1 MNANTIKVI
10 VIDND
15 PISKK
20 KFETYFSHLGQ
31 YSLIGTYDSFTPVL
45 DNYKKLN
52 PDIIISEV
60 KLQGISGLE
69 GVRALR
75 DKKVDTKCIM
85 ISEENN
91 LDLIKKAFKVGV
103 NGFLSKP
110 LTLDRLLNALESVK
124 QEGTALSYDVAKKVV
139 AVFQK
144 KQFDFLSKRENQIAD
159 LLMQGHTYKTIAQQ
173 LYVTPS
179 TVNFHIQNIYL
190 KLNVNSKWEALEKL
204 REMEMAELKSA

>member
-1 MNANTIKVI
+1 MNANTSRVI

-15 PISKK
+15 PISKN
-20 KFETYFSHLGQ
+20 KFETYFSHLGN
-31 YSLIGTYDSFTPVL
+31 YDLIGVFDSFNEVL
-45 DNYKKLN
+45 DQYKKLN
-52 PDIIISEV
+52 PDIILSEV
-60 KLQGISGLE
+60 NLKGINGLE
-69 GVRALR
+69 GITMLR
-75 DKKVDTKCIM
+75 HKKYTPKCIM
-85 ISEENN
+85 ISEVNE
-91 LDLIKKAFKVGV
+91 LDLIKKAFKAGV
-103 NGFLSKP
+103 NGFLTKP

-139 AVFQK
+139 TVFQK
-144 KQFDFLSKRENQIAD
+144 KQFEFLSKRENQIAD

-173 LYVTPS
+173 LFVTPS